1 MFLAHSVV
9 LNLMTYAL
17 AGTAAFFETEGL
29 PGSLAYA
36 TFAAEAVGGAMLVLG
51 IQTRWV
57 ALALS
62 PILIGAVLFVHGD
75 KGSRRHWR

>member
-1 MFLAHSVV
+1 MLLAHSVV
-9 LNLMTYAL
+9 LKLMTYTPAR
-17 AGTAAFFETEGL
+17 AL

-36 TFAAEAVGGAMLVLG
+36 TFALEAVGGAMLGFG